1 MNGALLTALG
11 VAVFGGFAA
20 VLRYGLSRWS
30 GWLPWGI
37 LFANTAAS
45 FLAGVELLSDL
56 GPSPLIIAGICG
68 GLSTFSSFAAQTVEF
83 FRAKQFLRGAVN
95 IVANFVLPFSA
106 ALAPVA
112 LATAL
117 LN

>member
-1 MNGALLTALG
+1 MNDSLLTVLG
-11 VAVFGGFAA
+11 VALLGGFAS
-20 VLRYGLSRWS
+20 VLRYGLSSWS

-83 FRAKQFLRGAVN
+83 LRQKQFLRATAN
-95 IVANFVLPFSA
+95 IVANFVLPFGA
-106 ALAPVA
+106 ALAPIA

>member
-1 MNGALLTALG
+1 MALG
-11 VAVFGGFAA
+11 VGMLGGAA
-20 VLRYGLSRWS
+20 SVLRFALSRWS

-45 FLAGVELLSDL
+45 FLAGIALVSSQ
-56 GPSPLIIAGICG
+56 SPLIIAGICG

-83 FRAKQFLRGAVN
+83 FRARQFLRGAVN
-95 IVANFVLPFSA
+95 ILANFVLPFSA

-112 LATAL
+112 LAAAL